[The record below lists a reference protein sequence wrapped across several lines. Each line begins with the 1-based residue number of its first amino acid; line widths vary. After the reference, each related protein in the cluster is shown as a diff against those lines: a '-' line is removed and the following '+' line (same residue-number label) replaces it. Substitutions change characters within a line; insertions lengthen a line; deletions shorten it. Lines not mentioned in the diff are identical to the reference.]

1 MRILMPTE
9 GVYLGVKTCEVFLC
23 FLAIVSVRVCYVD
36 CFLCFTS
43 LVSVRG
49 SYSEDEPTEA
59 KASRA
64 RSVIHARGK
73 ARENLI
79 FRAHS
84 PFALASLSPLFV
96 LNTPPKNTPVL
107 QATPNHNLSQH
118 RLPKLKN
125 AWCKRQLM
133 YI

>member
-1 MRILMPTE
+1 MPTE
-9 GVYLGVKTCEVFLC
+9 GVYLGVKTCEGFLC

-36 CFLCFTS
+36 CFLCFRS

-64 RSVIHARGK
+64 RSVIHARGEG
-73 ARENLI
+73 RENLI

-84 PFALASLSPLFV
+84 PLALASLSPLFV
-96 LNTPPKNTPVL
+96 LNTQKNIHL
-107 QATPNHNLSQH
+107 FCRLRRIIICLSTGS
-118 RLPKLKN
+118 PSSN
-125 AWCKRQLM
+125 CVV
-133 YI
+133 